1 MPPSQAPF
9 RPFSLFLVRSVLRN
23 THATSTLERA
33 RALHPLHRDVLSKI
47 QPFFS
52 RADQWALP
60 LPLYPASAYI
70 RRPFRHSR
78 PGFEISFVSLY
89 VSSMY
94 ANNLFGYHFRY
105 TRADVPLER
114 ENLVLSLLRV
124 RPSLPW
130 LSSRRCSYPP
140 SRLATIFPLVSR
152 RSFNSDRICRSA
164 ARSRAPLSYQYH
176 VRSSYRI

>member
-1 MPPSQAPF
+1 MHTRVFSSFFFFLFLSLFPLLFRDRRPLPPSQAPF

-60 LPLYPASAYI
+60 LPLYPAGAYI

-89 VSSMY
+89 VSSIY

-114 ENLVLSLLRV
+114 ENLVLSA
-124 RPSLPW
+124 
-130 LSSRRCSYPP
+130 SSSAVSP
-140 SRLATIFPLVSR
+140 LAF
-152 RSFNSDRICRSA
+152 
-164 ARSRAPLSYQYH
+164 
-176 VRSSYRI
+176 

>member
-1 MPPSQAPF
+1 MYSLPFFFISLSLSASFPGSSSLAPFSSALSPF

-89 VSSMY
+89 VSSIY

-114 ENLVLSLLRV
+114 ENLVLSASSSAVLSLGFLAAVALILLRV
-124 RPSLPW
+124 
-130 LSSRRCSYPP
+130 
-140 SRLATIFPLVSR
+140 
-152 RSFNSDRICRSA
+152 
-164 ARSRAPLSYQYH
+164 
-176 VRSSYRI
+176 